1 MDAKSLSLLS
11 CLAVVVCLF
20 VQRRVIFSWSIIGVF
35 FITNL
40 VIIVSGSLLLPFI
53 LPMAQYQFSVY
64 DWSLI
69 TDEDLQWTI
78 ILNAGGVVLVLL
90 FYQLSHFISKRG
102 TFVNRAPN
110 LLLSIPSTRVGFAP
124 GRLFLFI
131 WATLIFL
138 AVFYLFNFS
147 IILHG
152 ILDGILAGNNSQVIA
167 GRYGVMENYI
177 FILVIYNVV
186 PFLAVALWLLYRVR
200 RSNILR
206 FCTISFNII
215 AIISLILLFQKRPLL
230 LFLLCLCIAS
240 FATNQ
245 LKTQKTLYR
254 VNRSFSMKR
263 SNRSSFKKLF
273 IYGVILFAILMG
285 LYYAQ
290 TSVGR
295 DNESLYETVTIL
307 STIAAW
313 NIIGGLSLPS
323 VMYVHYF
330 PTIEPYYGLSNIKLL
345 SNLLGFELYLNANR
359 VYQYFA
365 LGKEEGALALSALM
379 DFYGSFGLIGW
390 FLGAALIG
398 ILLNRLDDYLARM
411 QPNGSK
417 ILLTIFM
424 FVFAYYLSH
433 ASLANS
439 LLGYGG
445 GIFVLLWV
453 ALKMNFRVVKQPVRH
468 ASSVRSTA

>member
-1 MDAKSLSLLS
+1 
-11 CLAVVVCLF
+11 
-20 VQRRVIFSWSIIGVF
+20 
-35 FITNL
+35 
-40 VIIVSGSLLLPFI
+40 
-53 LPMAQYQFSVY
+53 MAQYQFSAY

-69 TDEDLQWTI
+69 TDEDLQWAI
-78 ILNAGGVVLVLL
+78 ILNVGGAGLVLL
-90 FYQLSHFISKRG
+90 FYQLSHFISRQG
-102 TFVNRAPN
+102 TFVRRAPN
-110 LLLSIPSTRVGFAP
+110 LLLSIPSARLGFAP

-152 ILDGILAGNNSQVIA
+152 ILDGILVGNNTQVIA
-167 GRYGVMENYI
+167 GRYGIMENYM
-177 FILVIYNVV
+177 FILVVYNVV
-186 PFLAVALWLLYRVR
+186 PFLAVALWLLYRIR
-200 RSNILR
+200 RSNTLR
-206 FCTISFNII
+206 FCTISFNIV
-215 AIISLILLFQKRPLL
+215 AVISLILLFQKRPLL

-240 FATNQ
+240 FGTNQ
-245 LKTQKTLYR
+245 FKIQRTSHQ
-254 VNRSFSMKR
+254 VNHSLSMKR
-263 SNRSSFKKLF
+263 NNRSSSKKLL
-273 IYGVILFAILMG
+273 IYGVILFAILLG
-285 LYYAQ
+285 LFYAQ
-290 TSVGR
+290 TSIGR
-295 DNESLYETVTIL
+295 DNESLYETVTLL

-323 VMYVHYF
+323 AMYVHYF

-345 SNLLGFELYLNANR
+345 SSLLGFELYLNSNK

-365 LGKEEGALALSALM
+365 LGKEEGSLALSALM
-379 DFYGSFGLIGW
+379 DFYASFGLIGW

-411 QPNGSK
+411 QPNVAK

-424 FVFAYYLSH
+424 FVFVFYLSH

-445 GIFVLLWV
+445 GIFVLLWI

-468 ASSVRSTA
+468 IGPFRDIE